1 MCCLLPLI
9 LSCLA
14 FQQPELVGTHFCP
27 ITVIF
32 YGMQGWSNFSS
43 SQQQIIRGR
52 DIKCTNQFAG
62 FPNSCNGSK
71 TCPGKCSCLLDRQM
85 GQANTGNHFLIGF
98 RDLGECDVHSS
109 FTDLLIRVSC
119 VSVATAGYL
128 ELQSASSQSARKRDR
143 NE

>member
-1 MCCLLPLI
+1 MACKAGAISVHLNSRLL
-9 LSCLA
+9 
-14 FQQPELVGTHFCP
+14 EEET
-27 ITVIF
+27 
-32 YGMQGWSNFSS
+32 SN
-43 SQQQIIRGR
+43 G
-52 DIKCTNQFAG
+52 TNQFAG